1 MPLHENAK
9 PGSKE
14 FDENVATEVK
24 AGKDKKQAVVI
35 AYAKAR
41 GDSAE
46 EEHDAILLTRNDMSD
61 EGWDKLKSLINEWVD
76 EEKKEP
82 EHKDSAEQGEEIV
95 LRVTDDDN
103 SLAKMLAHIKR
114 ASGIGHSFTVI
125 VDPDTREYTRKFGI
139 DGDGAFRI
147 HSISPEIKND
157 EFEEKVD
164 SVVEFFRNGSHYTK

>member
-1 MPLHENAK
+1 MPLEEHTK
-9 PGSKE
+9 PGSEGFGK
-14 FDENVATEVK
+14 NIATEVK
-24 AGKDKKQAVVI
+24 AGKPTKQAVAI

-46 EEHDAILLTRNDMSD
+46 EEQDAILLTRQDMSD

-82 EHKDSAEQGEEIV
+82 EHKDSAEQGDEIV

-103 SLAKMLAHIKR
+103 SLAKMLAHIKH
-114 ASGIGHSFTVI
+114 ASEIGHSFTVV

-139 DGDGAFRI
+139 DGDGSFRI
-147 HSISPEIKND
+147 HSITPEIKND

-164 SVVEFFRNGSHYTK
+164 SVVEFFRNGSHYAK